1 MSERR
6 QLSPFS
12 VPALPQEE
20 AGWRG
25 KMSKWHWALLIGMP
39 LAAAVALAGFMLLV
53 KSRRRRSSER
63 ESPPPGLSSQ
73 SPIPSASHAAK
84 KPETDKNKVR
94 WWALVRVKPL
104 H

>member
-12 VPALPQEE
+12 VPILPHEE

-39 LAAAVALAGFMLLV
+39 LAAAVALASFMLLL
-53 KSRRRRSSER
+53 KNRRSKSSKR
-63 ESPPPGLSSQ
+63 ESSPPGLSSQ
-73 SPIPSASHAAK
+73 SPIPSALRAAK